1 MMKKKSYPSDLTDA
15 EWELLA
21 PLIPPP
27 KTGGNPRTTAMRG
40 VCDAIYYQLKTG
52 CQWGYLPGDF
62 PPPSTVYS
70 YYRKWMK
77 NGIWQA
83 LNHTKSLEYR

>member
-27 KTGGNPRTTAMRG
+27 KTGSHLRTTDMGG

-52 CQWGYLPGDF
+52 CQWRSLPGDF
-62 PPPSTVYS
+62 PPPSTVNLLQKSYS
-70 YYRKWMK
+70 
-77 NGIWQA
+77 A
-83 LNHTKSLEYR
+83 T

>member
-27 KTGGNPRTTAMRG
+27 
-40 VCDAIYYQLKTG
+40 
-52 CQWGYLPGDF
+52 
-62 PPPSTVYS
+62 
-70 YYRKWMK
+70 
-77 NGIWQA
+77 
-83 LNHTKSLEYR
+83 